1 MFQHIKD
8 LVELDDSGPKAWKLL
23 RDVIQPNTLPMV
35 IVLEK
40 ELAALSMKP
49 GDGVKPVLDK
59 IKDIYA
65 RMAAAGSEVSQMQQC
80 TKIISVLDN
89 SWDNL
94 IPTLNVQQD
103 KWTPEWLRQQILQ
116 EDFRRRHTGG
126 GAANKTAEGYGAAG
140 GSRGR
145 GGGRGRGRG
154 RGFGRGRGRGDY
166 NEGHVSSGGRGSTRM
181 EGACWYCKKAGHP
194 WFKCFSRHEGWAPPG
209 MKPPSGER
217 ARGDAVQGSGA
228 QGDGAQGKADPGMFL
243 MVEDVQGSGG
253 DVGSVGKVVMHP
265 LTHWVID
272 SGCTSHM
279 TPRADLLDE
288 VKPPR
293 KIKFVV
299 AASGDLLPVI
309 GVGNAKV
316 MGANGELVGLGNVLL
331 VEGLSANL
339 LSVRRLQ
346 KSKAEVT
353 FGPTS
358 CRAKLGKLLLWNLEE
373 KSSCIKDLWQL
384 PIIPWKGK
392 PPATAKA
399 AAAAK
404 ATAGGEEIAPTA
416 GALDAVKKVQ
426 QPQQPYGELLAGV
439 DATGA
444 WAKASSGN
452 GEADWETWHERLCH
466 VNIPMLQKLVKD
478 GCLKGLEVKGGAT
491 EIGSCPTC
499 LETKFTKF
507 PFSSSTGPAKAPLAL
522 VHMDVVGPTRALSL
536 SGSRYFLTIVDD
548 HTRAV
553 WVYPLKTKGEVA
565 AAVLKE
571 WMPRA
576 QRESGH
582 KVKVIRTDNGGEFIG
597 ADFEKV
603 LKRKGIQ
610 HQLTVPYNPQQN
622 GVAERFNRTL
632 QEGARTLLG
641 RAGLPDPF
649 WVTALRQVVV
659 VKNQVLATVG
669 DKQWVPYTKWYGSAP
684 AVNMLRTYGCMVV
697 FHTPSLVSNTIA
709 SAAFSNPTSATG
721 ECDWPTLHHQM
732 GHVALPILQQLVKNE
747 MVAGIRVKGEPDEV
761 LGCPTCMQAKFTR
774 YPFSSS
780 EAMAKAPLDEVVV
793 DVVGPLKLGA
803 AGAEYFLTIVDV
815 YTRMTW
821 VYVLS
826 KKSDVAETVKT
837 DWLPMVERQQDRLVK
852 AIRTDRGGEFL
863 SKEFSLWLK
872 NNGIRHYLTMPYSP
886 AMNGIADR
894 ANRTITET
902 ARGLFIEAGIPEY
915 FWPDAVRS
923 ACVAKNRALTHVG
936 ADKWVP
942 YVEWIGRKP
951 KVDMLRVF
959 GCMCMPLVPK
969 HLRHNKLGA
978 KAIWA
983 VHLGM
988 AQNSKGW
995 ILWDPFTKKFLVS
1008 KDCKFMENLMYNDWK
1023 AENEAKIGM
1032 RFGEVKGSGL
1042 EHVELPSELSSSTTT
1057 TRQSSLVHGG
1067 EEAKDAEEEEE
1078 EVQQVSERALKL
1090 PSRTTSA
1097 PRIRVT
1103 LQQCQGLH
1111 VSAAEE
1117 EGRGKRRTQASNRL
1131 TYEALGKPSK
1141 SALAGA
1147 AFIVGDD
1154 EESDYDECAFVFFSP
1169 VEMPGEPATL
1179 KEALESSDA
1188 EEWKKAMESEL
1199 KSIEEIGTW
1208 ELVELPE
1215 GRKAITS
1222 KWLFRIK
1229 SDANGNIER
1238 YNSRLVAKGYQQKEK
1253 VDYKELFA
1261 PVVKPTTHRTLLAG
1275 AVIKGWVVKQMDVT
1289 TAFLNGVL
1297 EEEIF
1302 MAQPEGFDDGSG
1314 RLLRLKKALYGLKQ
1328 APRQWYLKLRG
1339 VLEEIGFTP
1348 STADHSLFMLGEG
1361 EQRSF
1366 MVVYVDDIL
1375 IFSPSSDLVNEVML
1389 KLQDKFKCRA
1399 LGDVNFYLGLHIERD
1414 VERRWM
1420 RVHQRKYLE
1429 ALAAN
1434 FGQSEGHVATPFPSG
1449 FKCVKGPEEE
1459 SVGEEERRRFHSL
1472 VGSLMYAAVNMR
1484 SDIAFAIGQLARFR
1498 DPSWLGTVWHR
1509 STSQYL
1515 GSWDRGGEFSSDLLR
1530 VFCHA
1535 EGIRHNSR
1543 FRPPH
1548 SKMGLLSAALAW
1560 SWTSLLL
1567 SAILP
1572 LTSCPPVPFSASSLA
1587 SPLTHLGG
1595 SFTTP
1600 PRVVFCPHRTSPPGA
1615 PPVNPLPPQ
1624 GPTPSGVFQIDPV
1637 DPVEVA
1643 VDSGAARGAENAD
1656 AGPGGVEPGV
1666 AESEGVEPGSA
1677 EPERVEPGGAE
1688 PGRAEPEHAESG
1700 GPPGVPSRREP
1711 LSLQRLHEWYARR
1724 CSRATGATGPA
1735 AGGASRAGAAGGAA
1749 GAGAAG
1755 AAGPGGASA
1764 GGTGAF
1770 GGPAGLGAAGAAG
1783 PGAALTGG
1791 TGAAGDGGAAGVGAV
1806 GAGAVAPGGAARAG
1820 AAGGT
1825 GAGGGVGVVAG
1836 DPGAEG
1842 TDAVSAVLGL
1852 PPSTGPTPPLLSPPS
1867 VQSQSQLQLA
1877 SPLPGPSPYSGPTRG
1892 LTERREPESRPVSP
1906 ESRQES
1912 PVCTVHTSRRVPR
1925 QCPPLVPSTHYMT
1938 LRPSTAPQRIPLP
1951 SPHASSLPGGP
1962 DPEYYSLHA
1971 ASPTITHFLATVVTD
1986 PSFESTAASALV
1998 AELVDF
2004 PAACHLDN
2012 AAGLVAESESTSVF
2026 PPSVGGECAFGTNVL
2041 EDRQEEFEC
2050 FVAALPHL
2058 LSIVLAPKGY
2068 PDAPDIPTPR
2078 SYAEAI
2084 EGPYSSR
2091 WQTAMDTEMASWK
2104 SIGTYIDEGVD
2115 FFRTFSPTPKMTT
2128 LRVLL
2133 HVAAQRDYGLH
2144 SLDFSTAFLHG
2155 SLNEEIWLRRPP
2167 GFTGSFPA
2175 GTHWSLRRPVYGLCQ
2190 APRKWH
2196 DTLRMTLAALG
2207 FAPSTADPSLF
2218 LRTDTTLPPF
2228 YVLVYVDDLVFAT
2241 ADTKA
2246 LAHVKSELQK
2256 RHTCTDLACFPFL
2269 DRSCDFLFSPTLPMG
2284 GALSAVA
2291 GAGALVPVV
2300 AGGVAGACA
2309 NVLAGH
2315 WRFCW
2320 CMSARGGGWVDELW
2334 GGVRH
2339 GDH

>member
-697 FHTPSLVSNTIA
+697 FHVPKEKRGKQEASGRWDSEHFANQCPDRVNMEAGDGQEAPRGRLQNHQPRCETAYHKDKKHSDSKDKQPSDAGTSRGKSAKEAPSDDVHHDGQPSCSMVGVVKDASAEPTISLAPEAGEDFQAVAAAVQENSAVVLLNSGCSHHLMGMREAFVEMNAEEDVHHVRGFNGAIQPVQGHGTSALQVAAGTKVIILDVLYVPGIQANLLSAGQLKDSGVQFQDTGDETLLVSAEGAVLGRACYTGRVLCTDLRPCSSPQPSVPPTETVALRTIA
-709 SAAFSNPTSATG
+709 SSTRSSVDIWHVRLAHAGMDTIKRTAA
-721 ECDWPTLHHQM
+721 H
-732 GHVALPILQQLVKNE
+732 
-747 MVAGIRVKGEPDEV
+747 
-761 LGCPTCMQAKFTR
+761 
-774 YPFSSS
+774 
-780 EAMAKAPLDEVVV
+780 
-793 DVVGPLKLGA
+793 GA
-803 AGAEYFLTIVDV
+803 ASGLEITSSFGADLVCVSCVGGKLVRHTFPDQGSEPKSALDAVHIDVCGPFQVATKDGSRYLRLLKDRKTRFVWMCTLT
-815 YTRMTW
+815 W
-821 VYVLS
+821 
-826 KKSDVAETVKT
+826 KSDALEKFET
-837 DWLPMVERQQDRLVK
+837 WLTMVERQCELTVK
-852 AIRTDRGGEFL
+852 MIRSDRGGEFL
-863 SKEFSLWLK
+863 GGDFTAFLDKRCIVHDQTCPYTPQH
-872 NNGIRHYLTMPYSP
+872 NGMAEREIRTLV
-886 AMNGIADR
+886 
-894 ANRTITET
+894 
-902 ARGLFIEAGIPEY
+902 EAG
-915 FWPDAVRS
+915 
-923 ACVAKNRALTHVG
+923 L
-936 ADKWVP
+936 
-942 YVEWIGRKP
+942 
-951 KVDMLRVF
+951 
-959 GCMCMPLVPK
+959 
-969 HLRHNKLGA
+969 HLS
-978 KAIWA
+978 
-983 VHLGM
+983 VSPT
-988 AQNSKGW
+988 SKGW
-995 ILWDPFTKKFLVS
+995 EVLDLAANRIITTVEVIFYETQSLD
-1008 KDCKFMENLMYNDWK
+1008 DWK
-1023 AENEAKIGM
+1023 AERAPGSVHKVSTSAVSAPSLGLLADEIDDPLDALASAPATPLVPTSISCSTLPPVYPRVVPVTKPSTSSAPAVISSPLPAAESISRPTPDTLSKSADDNEGRHDA
-1032 RFGEVKGSGL
+1032 
-1042 EHVELPSELSSSTTT
+1042 LP
-1057 TRQSSLVHGG
+1057 
-1067 EEAKDAEEEEE
+1067 
-1078 EVQQVSERALKL
+1078 
-1090 PSRTTSA
+1090 SA
-1097 PRIRVT
+1097 PRIGIVDGRPAASSKNGVLDVQKHAGERLTGEQISDGSSSDVVEVIGEDNNDAGESSGDSSSSDVVEFKLLSQHSTPSNFGVPPKKWADVCLVFANSILDDVNADTT
-1103 LQQCQGLH
+1103 LPELDPDIHADPERWWDISTMTVKKALASWKGKAMK
-1111 VSAAEE
+1111 AAMEE
-1117 EGRGKRRTQASNRL
+1117 EMRSL
-1131 TYEALGKPSK
+1131 
-1141 SALAGA
+1141 LAN
-1147 AFIVGDD
+1147 
-1154 EESDYDECAFVFFSP
+1154 
-1169 VEMPGEPATL
+1169 
-1179 KEALESSDA
+1179 
-1188 EEWKKAMESEL
+1188 
-1199 KSIEEIGTW
+1199 GTW
-1208 ELVELPE
+1208 ELV
-1215 GRKAITS
+1215 
-1222 KWLFRIK
+1222 
-1229 SDANGNIER
+1229 
-1238 YNSRLVAKGYQQKEK
+1238 
-1253 VDYKELFA
+1253 
-1261 PVVKPTTHRTLLAG
+1261 
-1275 AVIKGWVVKQMDVT
+1275 
-1289 TAFLNGVL
+1289 
-1297 EEEIF
+1297 
-1302 MAQPEGFDDGSG
+1302 
-1314 RLLRLKKALYGLKQ
+1314 
-1328 APRQWYLKLRG
+1328 PRLRG
-1339 VLEEIGFTP
+1339 VNVMKNRWVLTTKYNTDDTVAREKARLVVKGFTQIYG
-1348 STADHSLFMLGEG
+1348 ADYDET
-1361 EQRSF
+1361 
-1366 MVVYVDDIL
+1366 Y
-1375 IFSPSSDLVNEVML
+1375 SPVGSYVML
-1389 KLQDKFKCRA
+1389 
-1399 LGDVNFYLGLHIERD
+1399 
-1414 VERRWM
+1414 
-1420 RVHQRKYLE
+1420 
-1429 ALAAN
+1429 
-1434 FGQSEGHVATPFPSG
+1434 
-1449 FKCVKGPEEE
+1449 
-1459 SVGEEERRRFHSL
+1459 
-1472 VGSLMYAAVNMR
+1472 
-1484 SDIAFAIGQLARFR
+1484 
-1498 DPSWLGTVWHR
+1498 
-1509 STSQYL
+1509 
-1515 GSWDRGGEFSSDLLR
+1515 
-1530 VFCHA
+1530 
-1535 EGIRHNSR
+1535 
-1543 FRPPH
+1543 
-1548 SKMGLLSAALAW
+1548 
-1560 SWTSLLL
+1560 
-1567 SAILP
+1567 
-1572 LTSCPPVPFSASSLA
+1572 
-1587 SPLTHLGG
+1587 
-1595 SFTTP
+1595 
-1600 PRVVFCPHRTSPPGA
+1600 
-1615 PPVNPLPPQ
+1615 
-1624 GPTPSGVFQIDPV
+1624 
-1637 DPVEVA
+1637 
-1643 VDSGAARGAENAD
+1643 
-1656 AGPGGVEPGV
+1656 
-1666 AESEGVEPGSA
+1666 
-1677 EPERVEPGGAE
+1677 
-1688 PGRAEPEHAESG
+1688 
-1700 GPPGVPSRREP
+1700 
-1711 LSLQRLHEWYARR
+1711 
-1724 CSRATGATGPA
+1724 
-1735 AGGASRAGAAGGAA
+1735 
-1749 GAGAAG
+1749 
-1755 AAGPGGASA
+1755 
-1764 GGTGAF
+1764 
-1770 GGPAGLGAAGAAG
+1770 
-1783 PGAALTGG
+1783 
-1791 TGAAGDGGAAGVGAV
+1791 
-1806 GAGAVAPGGAARAG
+1806 
-1820 AAGGT
+1820 
-1825 GAGGGVGVVAG
+1825 
-1836 DPGAEG
+1836 
-1842 TDAVSAVLGL
+1842 
-1852 PPSTGPTPPLLSPPS
+1852 
-1867 VQSQSQLQLA
+1867 
-1877 SPLPGPSPYSGPTRG
+1877 
-1892 LTERREPESRPVSP
+1892 
-1906 ESRQES
+1906 
-1912 PVCTVHTSRRVPR
+1912 
-1925 QCPPLVPSTHYMT
+1925 
-1938 LRPSTAPQRIPLP
+1938 RI
-1951 SPHASSLPGGP
+1951 
-1962 DPEYYSLHA
+1962 
-1971 ASPTITHFLATVVTD
+1971 F
-1986 PSFESTAASALV
+1986 
-1998 AELVDF
+1998 
-2004 PAACHLDN
+2004 
-2012 AAGLVAESESTSVF
+2012 
-2026 PPSVGGECAFGTNVL
+2026 
-2041 EDRQEEFEC
+2041 
-2050 FVAALPHL
+2050 
-2058 LSIVLAPKGY
+2058 LSIVAVLDLHIMQPTY
-2068 PDAPDIPTPR
+2068 FNDA
-2078 SYAEAI
+2078 
-2084 EGPYSSR
+2084 GC
-2091 WQTAMDTEMASWK
+2091 
-2104 SIGTYIDEGVD
+2104 
-2115 FFRTFSPTPKMTT
+2115 
-2128 LRVLL
+2128 
-2133 HVAAQRDYGLH
+2133 
-2144 SLDFSTAFLHG
+2144 
-2155 SLNEEIWLRRPP
+2155 WL
-2167 GFTGSFPA
+2167 
-2175 GTHWSLRRPVYGLCQ
+2175 
-2190 APRKWH
+2190 
-2196 DTLRMTLAALG
+2196 
-2207 FAPSTADPSLF
+2207 
-2218 LRTDTTLPPF
+2218 
-2228 YVLVYVDDLVFAT
+2228 LVYVDNLLAASSSLEMLKDLRELLQNGFEPREITPVQKYLGLEIVRDRSARKLWLHQSAYVDKLRRCFVDEELTIRCPKTPISVDAYTELTFNNEEYQAREEEEYRQKVGSLQFAAT
-2241 ADTKA
+2241 STRPDIGYECSKLGLGLTIRNDQHERELDCCIHYMVNTRDFALEFGGGPDTLRLVGYADSDDAGDRQTRSSTNGYIFVLGGAAFSWASHRIKCMTLSLTESEYIAATEAGKEARRSRFLLAEFRLLDDGVPTVIHVDNSSAIAVAEGLGIKGSLKHMERRYIWLQQMVKRKKLALTYIPTSEQPADYLTKA
-2246 LAHVKSELQK
+2246 LHAFAFK
-2256 RHTCTDLACFPFL
+2256 RCSVAVGQVDL
-2269 DRSCDFLFSPTLPMG
+2269 
-2284 GALSAVA
+2284 
-2291 GAGALVPVV
+2291 
-2300 AGGVAGACA
+2300 
-2309 NVLAGH
+2309 
-2315 WRFCW
+2315 
-2320 CMSARGGGWVDELW
+2320 VDDE
-2334 GGVRH
+2334 R
-2339 GDH
+2339 DNEQE